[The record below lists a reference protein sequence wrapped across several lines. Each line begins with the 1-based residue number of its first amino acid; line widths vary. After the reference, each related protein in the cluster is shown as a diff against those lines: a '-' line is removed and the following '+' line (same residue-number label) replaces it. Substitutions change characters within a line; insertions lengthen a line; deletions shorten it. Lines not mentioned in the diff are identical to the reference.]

1 MSGNFSVFLMIFK
14 ICQNTRHYAKS
25 MISSNAHACPRFT
38 LTSSVLSKKVKNAR
52 CNLTENCTYFR
63 FRSQDLPKLFPA
75 HFLFSSNL
83 SEIND
88 FIKRAHMS
96 KIRAYIIRTLKE
108 GSYIRSVAGRAV
120 GLNSKKPPKYRFQK
134 LVKSYL

>member
-25 MISSNAHACPRFT
+25 TISSNVHACPRFT
-38 LTSSVLSKKVKNAR
+38 LTSSVLLKKVKNAR

-83 SEIND
+83 SKIND
-88 FIKRAHMS
+88 FMKHARIS
-96 KIRAYIIRTLKE
+96 TLKE
-108 GSYIRSVAGRAV
+108 GTWQGAQL
-120 GLNSKKPPKYRFQK
+120 GLNSKKPPKNRFQK
-134 LVKSYL
+134 LVKLTDHMTRLNKKGK